1 MTGKKSTILQLGSMT
16 TQVAMKELESLTLR
30 LFLSKTEREA
40 RYEDIQT
47 QIAEIIF
54 SKLSHLKGTGL
65 KLLQGLSLDEGLLP
79 APYIK
84 KFEQAYGKAAPL
96 TRPVVKRVFR
106 NELGSNPE
114 EVFEHFDYQCLAA
127 ASLGQVHQAT
137 LPSGERVVVKIQYP
151 NVAENV
157 ESDLK
162 LVKTMTSMLNNP
174 LIRSTVEEISNQL
187 LEELDYE
194 KELANLELFQNIAS
208 ESGVAA
214 PKPFPEFSSRKVL
227 TLSELQGTPVH
238 ECDDSSATSKALGEV
253 LKLFLHSLKNHRCIH
268 ADPHPGNFLV
278 HPEVTGV
285 VDFGSVKKQIPD
297 QVVELFLQ
305 LLNPNAN
312 PETITSLYSELGAE
326 TGKDPDSFYSRY
338 VEEFH
343 LASSSLFDREQV
355 DFSEARETVV
365 KLRRILFVQSR
376 EKPLKNLSS
385 EFTMLHK
392 SLQSL
397 LFMFCKYK
405 VQADTLLP

>member
-1 MTGKKSTILQLGSMT
+1 MT

-40 RYEDIQT
+40 RYEDIQN

-84 KFEQAYGKAAPL
+84 KFEHAYGKAAPL

-106 NELGSNPE
+106 SELGSNPE
-114 EVFEHFDYQCLAA
+114 DVFEHFDYQCLAA
-127 ASLGQVHQAT
+127 ASLGQVHRAT
-137 LPSGERVVVKIQYP
+137 LPGGERVVVKIQYP

-194 KELANLELFQNIAS
+194 KELANLQLFQDIAT
-208 ESGVAA
+208 ESGVVA
-214 PKPFPEFSSRKVL
+214 PKPFPRFSSSKVL
-227 TLSELQGTPVH
+227 TLSELEGTPVH
-238 ECDDSSATSKALGEV
+238 ECNDSKASSKALGEV
-253 LKLFLHSLKNHRCIH
+253 LKLFLHSLKNHSCIH

-305 LLNPNAN
+305 LLNPKAN
-312 PETITSLYSELGAE
+312 PETITSLYRELGAE
-326 TGKDPDSFYSRY
+326 TGNDPDSFYSQY
-338 VEEFH
+338 VKEFH
-343 LASSSLFDREQV
+343 MASSSLFDRKQV

-376 EKPLKNLSS
+376 EKALKNLSP

-405 VQADTLLP
+405 VQTGTLLP